1 MELSKKRWVILA
13 ISCLINICIGSLYAW
28 SVFAP
33 PLAEHINSIKG
44 TNLNPGNLAIVF
56 TIANLV
62 GPITMI
68 SGGRIND
75 TLGPKKVVFLGG
87 LMFGGGMFLSGL
99 AKSVGFLN
107 FSYGILVGLGMGLVY
122 GCTIGNSVKFFPDR
136 RGLIGGIT
144 TATYGLSSV
153 ILPPIANALINS
165 VGITNTFKIL
175 GLVFLIIIC
184 VGSSLIEKCPE
195 NFVPEGWSPRTEMEK
210 DLMGRDKNWKEML
223 ASPIF
228 YIMIF
233 MLICGAFSGLMC
245 TSQVSSI
252 AQRMIGMSVVAATTA
267 VSILS
272 LFNTAGRV
280 IAGYVSDKIGRI
292 NMLTIVFVVLIIGLI
307 LLYTCSEG
315 DVAKFYLGI
324 SAIGLCFG
332 AIMGVYP
339 GFTADRFGS
348 KNNSVNYGIM
358 FIGFAIAGFIGPT
371 AMSSIYNKY
380 NNYQNAFLIAAG
392 FSIAGLLLSY
402 VYRIA
407 VKKLEAN

>member
-107 FSYGILVGLGMGLVY
+107 FSYGNLVGLGMGLVY

-245 TSQVSSI
+245 TSQASSI

-280 IAGYVSDKIGRI
+280 
-292 NMLTIVFVVLIIGLI
+292 
-307 LLYTCSEG
+307 
-315 DVAKFYLGI
+315 
-324 SAIGLCFG
+324 
-332 AIMGVYP
+332 
-339 GFTADRFGS
+339 
-348 KNNSVNYGIM
+348 
-358 FIGFAIAGFIGPT
+358 IAGFIGPT